1 MKNTSLAT
9 KVNEAFGS
17 SLTDD
22 QIDSLPRVFRFCGIR
37 FPIFAQQIATLLGY
51 RMASELL
58 PADEE
63 SHAAIEKI
71 EEILS
76 AHYGVDP
83 ASPFNSDPPKDAPN
97 YDWHRKGPAL
107 RVMIRK

>member
-9 KVNEAFGS
+9 KINEAFGS
-17 SLTDD
+17 SLTDA
-22 QIDSLPRVFRFCGIR
+22 QFDSLPRVFRLCGIR

-63 SHAAIEKI
+63 SRVAIARI

-76 AHYGVDP
+76 THYSVDP
-83 ASPFNSDPPKDAPN
+83 ASPFNPDPPKDAPN
-97 YDWHRKGPAL
+97 YNWHRKGPQL
-107 RVMIRK
+107 SVVTRR